1 MSSGVPGGLQNP
13 PGVLLVPFVGSGS
26 TFIPT
31 STAGQDGLAN
41 KNSQQKQQQK
51 PQYFIVNFPPGFQT
65 RIFIIG
71 NLQQAQSE
79 TNV

>member
-1 MSSGVPGGLQNP
+1 MSSGVPGSLQNP
-13 PGVLLVPFVGSGS
+13 PGVLLVPFVRSGS

-31 STAGQDGLAN
+31 SIAGQDGLAN
-41 KNSQQKQQQK
+41 KNSQQEQQQT
-51 PQYFIVNFPPGFQT
+51 PQYFIVNAPPDFQT

-71 NLQQAQSE
+71 KLQQAQSE